1 MAYQA
6 LYRKWRPLTFDD
18 VIGQGHITSTI
29 KNEIITGKICHAY
42 LFTGTRG
49 TGKTS
54 TAKILSR
61 AINCL
66 NPKNGNPCNEC
77 EHCKGILNETI
88 FDVVEMD
95 AASNTGVDNIREI
108 IEQVQYS
115 TGVVKYR
122 VYIIDEVHMLSTG
135 AFNAL
140 LKTLEEPP
148 SNVVFILATTEVHK
162 IPATILSRCQRF
174 DFKSIGT
181 NDITDRIKVIL
192 KNENFT
198 VTDEAVEYVAT
209 LGDGSM
215 RDSLSIMDRCLSFK
229 TDNLT
234 YEDVVEIVGTL
245 DNKMLY
251 SIADHIA
258 DENVSGVIEIF
269 EKAVLDGK
277 NLDGF
282 SEALLSV
289 YRELLVA
296 KVNGVLLGNS
306 RNAAVINSI
315 SAKYTN
321 EKILNCINILSELD
335 NNLKY
340 AVSKRVMIEVALV
353 RMSKPSLSTD
363 TDALLDRIKKLEK
376 MLEGG
381 FVPQGTTISNGAAS
395 KVNAAKL
402 GEPKVNES
410 KDDDLPWYTD
420 DEQEKPQANTSET
433 KEKVCETPAKK
444 QIEKPIETSQP
455 ESTIETSSDKNI
467 LSVIARWN
475 EFCDSITIKNMLLCV
490 KLLNAK
496 PISDGDAL
504 VLEFA
509 DADNKKDVE
518 SKNMMDSLN
527 GYLQEFFGYTPKIS
541 CRVKGTAGIT
551 QSSRDIFDIINENS

>member
-6 LYRKWRPLTFDD
+6 LYRKWRPLIFDD
-18 VIGQGHITSTI
+18 VIGQSHVTATI
-29 KNEIITGKICHAY
+29 KNEIIQDKICHAY

-66 NPKNGNPCNEC
+66 NPKDGNPCNEC

-148 SNVVFILATTEVHK
+148 QNVVFILATTEVHK

-174 DFKSIGT
+174 DFKSIGV
-181 NDITDRIKVIL
+181 NDIADRIKVIL
-192 KNENFT
+192 KNESFT

-251 SIADHIA
+251 SIADSIA
-258 DENVSGVIEIF
+258 DESISTVVEIF
-269 EKAVLDGK
+269 EKAVLEGK

-296 KVNGVLLGNS
+296 KVNGEFIGSS
-306 RNAAVINSI
+306 RNAPVINSI

-340 AVSKRVMIEVALV
+340 AVSKRIMIEVALV
-353 RMSKPSLSTD
+353 RMAKPQLSTD
-363 TDALLDRIKKLEK
+363 TNALLDRIAKLEK
-376 MLEGG
+376 MIEN
-381 FVPQGTTISNGAAS
+381 GTLVQTSTPV
-395 KVNAAKL
+395 KVQPDAKC
-402 GEPKVNES
+402 E
-410 KDDDLPWYTD
+410 DDDLPWYTD
-420 DEQEKPQANTSET
+420 DEVKPEAEIKEENNAEQDNAEECINAKEEYNEPET
-433 KEKVCETPAKK
+433 KDAEIAATNAP
-444 QIEKPIETSQP
+444 TG
-455 ESTIETSSDKNI
+455 KNV
-467 LSVIARWN
+467 LTVISRWN
-475 EFCDSITIKNMLLCV
+475 EFCDSITIKNMILCI
-490 KLLNAK
+490 KLLTAK
-496 PISDGDAL
+496 PIADGDTL
-504 VLEFA
+504 VIEFG
-509 DADNKKDVE
+509 DADTKKEVE
-518 SKNMMDSLN
+518 AKSNMDNLK
-527 GYLQEFFGYTPKIS
+527 GYLQEFFGFSLDIS
-541 CRVKGTAGIT
+541 CRVKGESAAA
-551 QSSRDIFDIINENS
+551 QNSRDIFDIINENQ

>member
-29 KNEIITGKICHAY
+29 KNEIINDKICHAY

-66 NPKNGNPCNEC
+66 NQKGGNPCNEC

-148 SNVVFILATTEVHK
+148 LNVVFILATTEVHK

-174 DFKSIGT
+174 DFKSIGVG
-181 NDITDRIKVIL
+181 DIADRIKDIL
-192 KNENFT
+192 NNENFT

-251 SIADHIA
+251 MVADKIA
-258 DENVSGVIEIF
+258 DENVAGVIEIF
-269 EKAVLDGK
+269 ENAVLDGK

-289 YRELLVA
+289 YRELLIA
-296 KVNGVLLGNS
+296 KVNGKFIGNN
-306 RNAAVINSI
+306 RNATVINGI

-353 RMSKPSLSTD
+353 RMAKPSLSTD
-363 TDALLDRIKKLEK
+363 ADALLDRIKKLEK

-381 FVPQGTTISNGAAS
+381 VVVKETVPVKEQT
-395 KVNAAKL
+395 L
-402 GEPKVNES
+402 RES
-410 KDDDLPWYTD
+410 KPNEEDLPWYTD
-420 DEQEKPQANTSET
+420 DEEKAVETVVQPEKETTIVAEEKPVQNTKQKE
-433 KEKVCETPAKK
+433 EKVS
-444 QIEKPIETSQP
+444 SQNTTG
-455 ESTIETSSDKNI
+455 SKNV

-496 PISDGDAL
+496 PIADGDKL

-509 DADNKKDVE
+509 DVDNKKDVE
-518 SKNMMDSLN
+518 SKASMDSLKT
-527 GYLQEFFGYTPKIS
+527 YIQEFFEYVPEIL
-541 CRVKGTAGIT
+541 CRVKGTPVKSQG
-551 QSSRDIFDIINENS
+551 SRDIFDIINENI

>member
-29 KNEIITGKICHAY
+29 KNEIINDKICHAY

-66 NPKNGNPCNEC
+66 NPKDGNPCNEC

-174 DFKSIGT
+174 DFKSIGV
-181 NDITDRIKVIL
+181 NDIADRIKDIL
-192 KNENFT
+192 NNENFT

-229 TDNLT
+229 TDNLA

-251 SIADHIA
+251 MVAENIA

-282 SEALLSV
+282 SKALLSV

-296 KVNGVLLGNS
+296 KVNGEFLGNS
-306 RNAAVINSI
+306 RNAGVINSI
-315 SAKYTN
+315 SAKYTT
-321 EKILNCINILSELD
+321 EKILNCINVLSELD
-335 NNLKY
+335 SNLKY

-353 RMSKPSLSTD
+353 RMAKPTLSTD

-381 FVPQGTTISNGAAS
+381 VPVQKCAPVKEQTPQVTET
-395 KVNAAKL
+395 K
-402 GEPKVNES
+402 E
-410 KDDDLPWYTD
+410 DDLPWYTD
-420 DEQEKPQANTSET
+420 DEEKKSEPTAQPEKETVQVLEEPVKET
-433 KEKVCETPAKK
+433 KKE
-444 QIEKPIETSQP
+444 
-455 ESTIETSSDKNI
+455 ETSSQNTSGSKSV
-467 LSVIARWN
+467 LGVIARWN

-496 PISDGDAL
+496 PIADGDKL

-518 SKNMMDSLN
+518 SKASMDNLKT
-527 GYLQEFFGYTPKIS
+527 YLKDFFGEVPEIL
-541 CRVKGTAGIT
+541 CRVKGVTT
-551 QSSRDIFDIINENS
+551 NNRTSRDVFDIINENS

>member
-29 KNEIITGKICHAY
+29 KNEITRDKICHAY

-66 NPKNGNPCNEC
+66 NQKDGNPCNEC

-148 SNVVFILATTEVHK
+148 ANVVFILATTEVHK

-174 DFKSIGT
+174 DFKSIGI
-181 NDITDRIKVIL
+181 NDIADRIKVIL
-192 KNENFT
+192 ENENFT

-234 YEDVVEIVGTL
+234 YEDVVDIVGTL

-251 SIADHIA
+251 SIADSVA

-296 KVNGVLLGNS
+296 KVNGEFIGSS
-306 RNAAVINSI
+306 RNASVINGI

-353 RMSKPSLSTD
+353 RMAKPQLNTD
-363 TDALLDRIKKLEK
+363 TDALLDRIAKLEK

-381 FVPQGTTISNGAAS
+381 VTLQSSAP
-395 KVNAAKL
+395 AKAL
-402 GEPKVNES
+402 VSAKPKE
-410 KDDDLPWYTD
+410 DDLPWYTD
-420 DEQEKPQANTSET
+420 DEVKP
-433 KEKVCETPAKK
+433 
-444 QIEKPIETSQP
+444 QIEKVAPDTAEAEIKAEKVGTPNTSAG
-455 ESTIETSSDKNI
+455 KNV
-467 LSVIARWN
+467 LTVISRWN

-496 PISDGDAL
+496 PIANGDIL

-509 DADNKKDVE
+509 DADNKKEVE
-518 SKNMMDSLN
+518 AKANMENLK
-527 GYLQEFFGYTPKIS
+527 GYLQEFFGFAPDIS
-541 CRVKGTAGIT
+541 CAVKGSRGNA
-551 QSSRDIFDIINENS
+551 QSSRDIFDIIDENS

>member
-6 LYRKWRPLTFDD
+6 LYRKWRPDTFDD
-18 VIGQGHITSTI
+18 VIGQEHITSTI
-29 KNEIITGKICHAY
+29 KNEIIDDKICHAY

-66 NPKNGNPCNEC
+66 NPQNGNPCNEC
-77 EHCKGILNETI
+77 EHCKGILNESI

-174 DFKSIGT
+174 DFKSIGVK
-181 NDITDRIKVIL
+181 DIADRIKVIL
-192 KNENFT
+192 ENEKFT
-198 VTDEAVEYVAT
+198 VSDEAVEYVAT

-251 SIADHIA
+251 NLADGIA
-258 DENVSGVIEIF
+258 DEDLTRVVEIF
-269 EKAVLDGK
+269 ETAIGEGK

-282 SEALLSV
+282 SEALLGV
-289 YRELLVA
+289 YRELLIA
-296 KVNGVLLGNS
+296 NVNGKFIGNS
-306 RNAAVINSI
+306 RNADVINEI
-315 SAKYTN
+315 AKKYSN

-340 AVSKRVMIEVALV
+340 AISKRVMIEVALV
-353 RMSKPSLSTD
+353 RMSKPHLSKD
-363 TDALLDRIKKLEK
+363 TDALLDRIKKLEQ
-376 MLEGG
+376 MLENG
-381 FVPQGTTISNGAAS
+381 VPMAKGQAVCETNAVDDSPS
-395 KVNAAKL
+395 K
-402 GEPKVNES
+402 EE
-410 KDDDLPWYTD
+410 DDLPWYD
-420 DEQEKPQANTSET
+420 DDLQTADAVKEDAALNETQAINTPEIQTKKEEIVSEKPTAKSGN
-433 KEKVCETPAKK
+433 KEVLKVVAG
-444 QIEKPIETSQP
+444 
-455 ESTIETSSDKNI
+455 
-467 LSVIARWN
+467 WN
-475 EFCDSITIKNMLLCV
+475 EFCDSIAMRNMLLCV
-490 KLLNAK
+490 KLINVK
-496 PISDGDAL
+496 PVCDGDAL
-504 VLEFA
+504 ALEFK
-509 DADNKKDVE
+509 DTDVKKEIEAKSAMDEVKKYIE
-518 SKNMMDSLN
+518 S
-527 GYLQEFFGYTPKIS
+527 FFGVLPEIH
-541 CRVKGTAGIT
+541 CRVKGERPKNSG
-551 QSSRDIFDIINENS
+551 SDIFDIINENS

>member
-29 KNEIITGKICHAY
+29 KNEIINDKICHAY

-66 NPKNGNPCNEC
+66 NQKDGNPCNEC

-174 DFKSIGT
+174 DFKSIGV
-181 NDITDRIKVIL
+181 NDIADRIKAIL
-192 KNENFT
+192 NNENFT

-251 SIADHIA
+251 MVAEKIA
-258 DENVSGVIEIF
+258 DEDVAGVIEIF

-296 KVNGVLLGNS
+296 KVNGEFLGNS
-306 RNAAVINSI
+306 RNAGVINSI
-315 SAKYTN
+315 SAKYTT
-321 EKILNCINILSELD
+321 EKILNCINVLSELD
-335 NNLKY
+335 SNLKY

-353 RMSKPSLSTD
+353 RMAKPTLSTN

-381 FVPQGTTISNGAAS
+381 VAIHKSAPVKEQVIET
-395 KVNAAKL
+395 K
-402 GEPKVNES
+402 E
-410 KDDDLPWYTD
+410 DDLPWYTD
-420 DEQEKPQANTSET
+420 DEEKKLEPTAQPEKETAPVLEESAKETKKEETTSQNTSGS
-433 KEKVCETPAKK
+433 KSV
-444 QIEKPIETSQP
+444 
-455 ESTIETSSDKNI
+455 
-467 LSVIARWN
+467 LGVIARWN

-496 PISDGDAL
+496 PIADGDKL

-518 SKNMMDSLN
+518 SKASMDNLKT
-527 GYLQEFFGYTPKIS
+527 YLKEFFGDVPEIS
-541 CRVKGTAGIT
+541 CRVKGVTT
-551 QSSRDIFDIINENS
+551 NNRTSRDVFDIINENS